1 MDPRNLKRLD
11 STRRFK
17 FHPLFGREGVDPGS
31 ATRQKPDHLA
41 GERLGDP
48 DDSLHF
54 PSASEG
60 VEDLCSTTCITS
72 KTGVGIVD
80 PPRLD
85 RGGPILGA
93 QFLTRMGCVEWLEFP
108 TKNAD
113 APSSFSRK
121 VFRILKDFFQ
131 KVLKRVQ
138 GRALRKAEP
147 RERSLQRRSPRQS
160 LGKEPSKGGFLR
172 QSLRKEPCKA

>member
-1 MDPRNLKRLD
+1 MQGAAFAGICKAPARKLLERSFLDLQELFGKEGESIRIFGQKSKQPYGFSPCPTVDPRNLKRLD

-17 FHPLFGREGVDPGS
+17 FHPLFGREGEAPGS
-31 ATRQKPDHLA
+31 ATRQKPDHLV
-41 GERLGDP
+41 GERFGDP

-93 QFLTRMGCVEWLEFP
+93 QFLTRMGCVERLEFP
-108 TKNAD
+108 VKNAD

-121 VFRILKDFFQ
+121 V
-131 KVLKRVQ
+131 
-138 GRALRKAEP
+138 
-147 RERSLQRRSPRQS
+147 
-160 LGKEPSKGGFLR
+160 LGDS
-172 QSLRKEPCKA
+172 